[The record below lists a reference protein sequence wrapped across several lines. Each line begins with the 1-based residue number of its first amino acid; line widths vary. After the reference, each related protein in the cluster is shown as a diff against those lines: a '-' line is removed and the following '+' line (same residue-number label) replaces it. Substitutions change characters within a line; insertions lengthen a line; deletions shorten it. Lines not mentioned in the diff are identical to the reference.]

1 MCNGAKVRR
10 MLRAPTHLLLLTAS
24 GFSQPP
30 RFRSG
35 ISRAPVSPL
44 LPLQHDRQV
53 RSVTSKRSW
62 KLTSMWCSFLKLFF
76 FLCIITIVVPLL
88 WGSFAFLI
96 FFFSRPF
103 LVFFYVFNSS
113 LFALASGGGWGSFS
127 IQRLLPPLFSCHTS
141 HLHRASRAFAFPPQT
156 EWICRLK
163 VNWEHQTYHTTCSP
177 VTTSVSTLTRS
188 LSWSK
193 PSAHTHIHLWVS
205 CFEF

>member
-1 MCNGAKVRR
+1 
-10 MLRAPTHLLLLTAS
+10 
-24 GFSQPP
+24 
-30 RFRSG
+30 
-35 ISRAPVSPL
+35 
-44 LPLQHDRQV
+44 
-53 RSVTSKRSW
+53 
-62 KLTSMWCSFLKLFF
+62 MWCSFLKLFF
-76 FLCIITIVVPLL
+76 FVHYHHRRASPLRQLCLFNL
-88 WGSFAFLI
+88 
-96 FFFSRPF
+96 FFFRSF

-163 VNWEHQTYHTTCSP
+163 VNWKHQTYHTTCSP

-193 PSAHTHIHLWVS
+193 PSAHTHIHL
-205 CFEF
+205 